1 MRKDLNIFAHYLLC
15 LIYLQ
20 TLGEYDKMKRRIIRQ
35 GHNTLT
41 MTLPSEWVKK
51 LNLNPGDE
59 VEVAEDASSLI
70 VGGKQNGKLK
80 TTSIDIDGLSVP
92 MLWRFFQ
99 SAYREGYNEIK
110 LVYDANKK
118 SYEGAYDYYASHFE
132 YAKLGEKHPEKPAF
146 DMISELVN
154 RFIGM
159 ALIDHGDGYC
169 IIKEMGELTAKE
181 FDNSLRRVF
190 LLILELFDK
199 VISLIRENKTGDI
212 SICKTLHAMDVNVD
226 RFIDYC
232 CRINNKIHDTSF
244 QKNKPAMFSTLFLL
258 ELLSDEFKY
267 IGRHLAKSK
276 KKVDEVSSFAE
287 TIKKHFEMYYHL
299 FYKFNRVDAIKF
311 GQNDFRIYNDHFK
324 WRESLN
330 KDADSIRGHLM
341 QISKFV
347 FCLMELRIEMEY

>member
-1 MRKDLNIFAHYLLC
+1 
-15 LIYLQ
+15 
-20 TLGEYDKMKRRIIRQ
+20 MKRKIIKQ

-41 MTLPSEWVKK
+41 ITLPSDWAKK
-51 LNLNPGDE
+51 LNVNAGDE
-59 VEVAEDASSLI
+59 LDVFEQSGALVI
-70 VGGKQNGKLK
+70 NGKQHNGLK
-80 TTSIDIDGLSVP
+80 NTAINIDGFSVP

-99 SAYREGYNEIK
+99 SAYREGYSEIK
-110 LVYDANKK
+110 LVYDINKK
-118 SYEGAYDYYASHFE
+118 TYEGAYDYYASQFE

-159 ALIDHGDGYC
+159 AIIDHGDGYC
-169 IIKEMGELTAKE
+169 VAKEMGELTSKE
-181 FDNSLRRVF
+181 FDNSLRRIF

-199 VISLIRENKTGDI
+199 IISLIKNN
-212 SICKTLHAMDVNVD
+212 SIGEVSVCKTIHAMDTNVD

-232 CRINNKIHDTSF
+232 CRINNRVYDSSF
-244 QKNKPAMFSTLFLL
+244 QKNKPIMFSTLFLL

-276 KKVDEVSSFAE
+276 KNVDEILPFAE
-287 TIKKHFEMYYHL
+287 IIKEHFEMYYHL
-299 FYKFNRVDAIKF
+299 FYKFNREDAIKF
-311 GQNDFRIYNDHFK
+311 GKNDFKIYNDHFK
-324 WRESLN
+324 WKESLD
-330 KDADSIRGHLM
+330 KDANSIRGHLM